1 MKKYLIWS
9 ILYALCNVFI
19 LTSCGGNDDE
29 PEYNP
34 QQPVHSQLRLVYLEV
49 SYLMA

>member
-1 MKKYLIWS
+1 MPFAMCSYSHPVAEMMTNQNTI
-9 ILYALCNVFI
+9 
-19 LTSCGGNDDE
+19 
-29 PEYNP
+29 P